1 MKQIAE
7 IKNTGLVLFVDET
20 KRDGT
25 ISGTKDD
32 CLQYAYTHNDGDCY
46 AFMLSNDR
54 PVHNS
59 SVGNVQS
66 SHNFITGIRNEN
78 NGGGFNF
85 INGVNNIT
93 NRRAGHSVVN
103 GRNAYSENYGENV
116 YSSQVEANRSRF
128 ITLGYAG
135 RTTDDVATE
144 LYIGNNRSSQFHVN
158 SDYATAYFIEWQA
171 VGLNATSGEMWSKTN
186 FQAFRNIG
194 GTFTEVGNHTGTTL
208 RDSNL
213 DYDFDLSVTS
223 LTDGDDYIVAT
234 ATGETSHEV
243 YWNATLKITEIRTP
257 EIASANTI
265 VNSNFLGSP
274 NWSKINQDTNNVITI
289 PNDATLGG
297 GKMVGN
303 GARNLAIRY
312 NNTWGTAKWKI
323 TFDLDEVSGQSL
335 VVQVR
340 VNNQNSQTFTRV
352 GTHTYYVDTI
362 GGSNFIQF
370 MVNSTT
376 GAGACIINNVK
387 CQTITY

>member
-1 MKQIAE
+1 MKKIAE
-7 IKNTGLVLFVDET
+7 IQNTGLVLFVDET
-20 KRDGT
+20 RKGGT
-25 ISGTKDD
+25 TSGTQED

-66 SHNFITGIRNEN
+66 SHNFISGIRNTN
-78 NGGGFNF
+78 NGGGFNI
-85 INGVNNIT
+85 INGSNNLT
-93 NRRAGHSVVN
+93 SRRAGHSIVN

-116 YSSQVEANRSRF
+116 YSPQVEANRSRH

-135 RTTDDVATE
+135 RTTDDSKTI
-144 LYIGNNRSSQFHVN
+144 LYIGNNRSSQFYVN

-171 VGLNATSGEMWSKTN
+171 VGLNASSGEMWSATGYY
-186 FQAFRNIG
+186 AFRNIG
-194 GTFTEVGNHTGTTL
+194 ELVSVGNPKPVVF

-213 DYDFDLSVTS
+213 DYDFDISEATIS
-223 LTDGDDYIVAT
+223 DGDNFLAVAV
-234 ATGETSHEV
+234 TGETNHEV
-243 YWNATLKITEIRTP
+243 YWNVTLEITEIRTP

-265 VNSNFLGSP
+265 ANSNFLGSP
-274 NWSKINQDTNNVITI
+274 NWNKINQDANNVITV

-297 GKMVGN
+297 AKMVGN
-303 GARNLAIRY
+303 GGRNLALRF

-323 TFDLDEVSGQSL
+323 TFDLDEVTGQAL

-340 VNNQNSQTFTRV
+340 VNNQNSQVFNRV
-352 GTHTYYVDTI
+352 GTHTYYVDTNS
-362 GGSNFIQF
+362 GANFIQF

>member
-1 MKQIAE
+1 MKKIAE
-7 IKNTGLVLFVDET
+7 IQNTGLVLFVDET
-20 KRDGT
+20 RKQGT
-25 ISGTKDD
+25 TSGTQED

-66 SHNFITGIRNEN
+66 SHNFISGIRNTN
-78 NGGGFNF
+78 NGGGFNI
-85 INGVNNIT
+85 INGSNNLT
-93 NRRAGHSVVN
+93 SRRAGHSIVN

-116 YSSQVEANRSRF
+116 YSPQVEANRSRF

-135 RTTDDVATE
+135 KTTDDVATE

-234 ATGETSHEV
+234 ATGETNHEV
-243 YWNATLKITEIRTP
+243 YWNATIKITEVRTI

-265 VNSNFLGSP
+265 ANSNFLGTPS
-274 NWSKINQDTNNVITI
+274 WSKINQDANNVITI

-297 GKMVGN
+297 AKMVGN

-323 TFDLDEVSGQSL
+323 TFDLAEVTGVDL
-335 VVQVR
+335 KVQVR
-340 VNNQNSQTFTRV
+340 VNNQNSQVFTRV

-370 MVNSTT
+370 MVNQTT
-376 GAGACIINNVK
+376 KAGACIINNVK

>member
-1 MKQIAE
+1 MKKIAE
-7 IKNTGLVLFVDET
+7 IQNTGLVLFVDET
-20 KRDGT
+20 RKGGT
-25 ISGTKDD
+25 TSGTQED

-66 SHNFITGIRNEN
+66 SHNFITGVRNEN
-78 NGGGFNF
+78 NGGGFNV

-93 NRRAGHSVVN
+93 NRRAGHSVIN

-144 LYIGNNRSSQFHVN
+144 LFIGNNRNSQFHVN

-171 VGLNATSGEMWSKTN
+171 VGLNASSGEMWSETN

-194 GTFTEVGNHTGTTL
+194 GTFTEVGNHTGTKL

-234 ATGETSHEV
+234 ATGEANHEV
-243 YWNATLKITEIRTP
+243 YWNVTLKITEIRTP

-265 VNSNFLGSP
+265 ANSNFLGTP
-274 NWSKINQDTNNVITI
+274 NWSKINQDANNVITI

-303 GARNLAIRY
+303 GARNLAMRY

-340 VNNQNSQTFTRV
+340 VNNQNSQIFDRV

-362 GGSNFIQF
+362 GGANFIQF
-370 MVNSTT
+370 MVNQTT
-376 GAGACIINNVK
+376 GAGGCIINNVK